1 MGFGGQ
7 ADSPGFDI
15 ELVADAPL
23 GLLIIDV
30 IDPAHV
36 QLVWRA
42 WAETNLTMEGPNRL
56 SGLIKAVVAHT
67 LANFSSKS

>member
-1 MGFGGQ
+1 MRR
-7 ADSPGFDI
+7 ATAVA
-15 ELVADAPL
+15 LACACADAPL

-30 IDPAHV
+30 IDPAHL

-42 WAETNLTMEGPNRL
+42 WAKTNLTGMQGPNRL

>member
-1 MGFGGQ
+1 MRR
-7 ADSPGFDI
+7 ATAVA
-15 ELVADAPL
+15 LACACADAPL

-30 IDPAHV
+30 IDPAHL
-36 QLVWRA
+36 QLGWRA
-42 WAETNLTMEGPNRL
+42 WAKTNLTGMQGPNRL

>member
-1 MGFGGQ
+1 MIRLT
-7 ADSPGFDI
+7 A
-15 ELVADAPL
+15 LVSISSSSRMRHL
-23 GLLIIDV
+23 GLLIIGV

-42 WAETNLTMEGPNRL
+42 WAETNLTGMQGPNRL
-56 SGLIKAVVAHT
+56 SGLIKVVVAHT